1 MREVFRAE
9 IQRRIRDIQDEL
21 EWIARVREE
30 VQDDPEYLRQLE
42 EREARWRE
50 ELKKLWELLRYL

>member
-1 MREVFRAE
+1 MRDLFRAE

-21 EWIARVREE
+21 EWIEKVREE
-30 VQDDPEYLRQLE
+30 AKDDPDYLRQLE